1 VVLTLLMLIGDY
13 RDRGECPV
21 VEPSP
26 AEQAAEVEADQCIRE
41 IVQTRAGRRLAALLC
56 PPYGGDQPP
65 VVLLQHQVV
74 RVAGHSGRPRQDQVR
89 RELLGEPG
97 DGPQALEVLDDWP

>member
-21 VEPSP
+21 
-26 AEQAAEVEADQCIRE
+26 
-41 IVQTRAGRRLAALLC
+41 
-56 PPYGGDQPP
+56 

-97 DGPQALEVLDDWP
+97 DGPQALEVLDDSP